1 MSRFLLKTYTSVL
14 GFLLAPVIR
23 EAIEDVEM
31 GGISQKCKLEKLEED
46 FESLCRKNNAY
57 RMLGGGLIDM
67 GGKRV

>member
-23 EAIEDVEM
+23 EIAKDLEVRDIP
-31 GGISQKCKLEKLEED
+31 QKNRLEKLEED
-46 FESLCRKNNAY
+46 FEALCRKNNTY